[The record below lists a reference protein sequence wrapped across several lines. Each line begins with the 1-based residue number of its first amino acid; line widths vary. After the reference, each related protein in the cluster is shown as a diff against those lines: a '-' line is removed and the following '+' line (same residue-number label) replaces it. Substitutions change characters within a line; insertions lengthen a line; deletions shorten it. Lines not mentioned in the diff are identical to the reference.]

1 MSHGRVDGKT
11 QNVTRNYSWLE
22 AFKNATTLDCWDAI
36 NQLLLLHGAQTSQ
49 GAAATQEG
57 NTQVKM
63 SGWRPLDWRTT
74 SKPHSFP
81 ASGEFSLKN
90 GFQWGRIKTNRVTA
104 DKQLRAALNI
114 NTVKRGGRKIVAV
127 ERRRFTVPNS
137 SFFWAAVTRK
147 ALPLSDLTVIS
158 TVYLCGGFCGCH
170 GYNSQPT
177 RGKLRK
183 FNHHKNPLKATLIH
197 KAEAEVNCRGVR
209 SCEVVLRTRTH
220 CRSVWT
226 TAAPAGCA
234 MAWRSSADATFR
246 VRSSIWKH
254 FTVGVVKTSSKDTGK
269 DFCELLSSQANE

>member
-1 MSHGRVDGKT
+1 MAKH
-11 QNVTRNYSWLE
+11 
-22 AFKNATTLDCWDAI
+22 
-36 NQLLLLHGAQTSQ
+36 
-49 GAAATQEG
+49 
-57 NTQVKM
+57 KM
-63 SGWRPLDWRTT
+63 SPVITPGWKLLKMQQHSIVEMPSISCYCCTALRLHKEPPPHRRATLKWKWAVEGPLIGGLRQNRTVSQHPVSFRWKMRSNGSNEDASRPTV
-74 SKPHSFP
+74 SPP
-81 ASGEFSLKN
+81 
-90 GFQWGRIKTNRVTA
+90 TN
-104 DKQLRAALNI
+104 KLRAALNI

-197 KAEAEVNCRGVR
+197 KAEAELNCRGVR

-220 CRSVWT
+220 CRSVWS